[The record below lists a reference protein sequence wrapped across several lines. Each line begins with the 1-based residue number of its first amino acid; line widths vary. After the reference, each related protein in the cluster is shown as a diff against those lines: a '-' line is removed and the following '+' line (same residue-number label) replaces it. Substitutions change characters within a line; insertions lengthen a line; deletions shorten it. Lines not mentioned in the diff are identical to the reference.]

1 MNRLLQLERHH
12 VKTRQMEYEEKRRAR
27 QEAALEAAKTAE
39 MQIEKMMP
47 KWWTLGDLQV
57 GLAGGGGGEDFSSG
71 EGGCSHIGDGDE
83 VSGGGGSGGL
93 RCL

>member
-39 MQIEKMMP
+39 LQIEKMMP

-57 GLAGGGGGEDFSSG
+57 YNQQVNRDRFFFIYYVSEMSDGLTE
-71 EGGCSHIGDGDE
+71 
-83 VSGGGGSGGL
+83 
-93 RCL
+93 